1 MFFHC
6 LKLSIFGGHIPSK
19 RDLHAQGNRPMGW
32 ERNRSMALLLGGWLH
47 SLAVRQNL
55 RQSLQ
60 TAWDKTA
67 IRQAQHSGAFPR
79 AHPGAPPEWGCQ
91 RASLPKRISLN
102 GRRQV
107 RRSRF
112 LRQKRIFEGT
122 EERLPRRRGHCRSGA
137 TGRVRT
143 LEEQAAQ
150 PMVNPSE
157 MGQPSLDA
165 AIASIASI
173 AECD

>member
-1 MFFHC
+1 LGAEQIHGTLTRRMAAFAC
-6 LKLSIFGGHIPSK
+6 GQAESPTIIANGG
-19 RDLHAQGNRPMGW
+19 
-32 ERNRSMALLLGGWLH
+32 
-47 SLAVRQNL
+47 
-55 RQSLQ
+55 
-60 TAWDKTA
+60 DKTA

-91 RASLPKRISLN
+91 RATLPKRISLN

-173 AECD
+173 AEYDQAFRSLFGRPPNVPDLLRAIASY